1 MNFKKFRDIGDSEPK
16 AWNAS
21 VGTRFNV
28 DSDEEDDL
36 PVPYDDDQGSDVDT
50 DEDDEIEENETETET
65 ESINSTASGTFPV
78 KRLVVRRGMNDTAAV
93 CVVLQEELD
102 FMEE

>member
-36 PVPYDDDQGSDVDT
+36 PVPYDDDVGSDVDT
-50 DEDDEIEENETETET
+50 DDEETLEDENETETET
-65 ESINSTASGTFPV
+65 ESVGSVGPI
-78 KRLVVRRGMNDTAAV
+78 KRLVVRRRADAATV

>member
-1 MNFKKFRDIGDSEPK
+1 MSFKKFRDIGDSEPK

-36 PVPYDDDQGSDVDT
+36 PVPYDDDVGSDVDT
-50 DEDDEIEENETETET
+50 DDEEILEDENETETET
-65 ESINSTASGTFPV
+65 ESVGSVGPI
-78 KRLVVRRGMNDTAAV
+78 KRIVVRRRGDAATV

>member
-36 PVPYDDDQGSDVDT
+36 PVPYDDDVGSDVDT
-50 DEDDEIEENETETET
+50 DDEETLEDENETETET
-65 ESINSTASGTFPV
+65 ESVGSVGPI
-78 KRLVVRRGMNDTAAV
+78 KRLVVRRRVDTTATV